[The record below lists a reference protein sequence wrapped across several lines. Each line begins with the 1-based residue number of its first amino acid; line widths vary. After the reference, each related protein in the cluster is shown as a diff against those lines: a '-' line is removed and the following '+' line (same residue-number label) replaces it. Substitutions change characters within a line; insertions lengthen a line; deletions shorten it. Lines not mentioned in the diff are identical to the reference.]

1 MLSKSFKFRKED
13 MDAIVIEDLRKY
25 YGETKAVDGITFTVR
40 QSEVFGMLGPNGAG
54 KTTTVEIIE
63 GLRVA
68 DSGQVTVLGLDVR
81 KKTEEIKARIGVQL
95 QTTALYPLLT
105 VREVINLF
113 RSFYPGPVR
122 DTDYVID
129 LVNLR
134 EKEGTRSKDL
144 SGGQQQRLSM
154 ALALVNQPDI
164 IFLDEP
170 TTGLDPQAR
179 RKMWD
184 VMQQV
189 SAEGTTVFLTTH
201 YMEEAQRL
209 CDRVAV
215 IDHGKIIAL
224 DTPGKLI
231 DTHFEESA
239 IEFELNGGV
248 VDLEALAGLSGVSDA
263 RQDGNAVTLY
273 SKAVAQTLG
282 ELTEMGKARSL
293 VLDDLHVRR
302 ATLEDVFLK
311 LTGRRIRE

>member
-1 MLSKSFKFRKED
+1 
-13 MDAIVIEDLRKY
+13 MDTIVVQELYKH
-25 YGETKAVDGITFTVR
+25 YGEVKAVDGISFAVR
-40 QSEVFGMLGPNGAG
+40 QGEVFGMLGPNGAG

-68 DSGQVTVLGLDVR
+68 DRGQVTVLGMDVR
-81 KKTEEIKARIGVQL
+81 KDTDKIKARIGVQL

-122 DTDYVID
+122 DTDFVID
-129 LVNLR
+129 MVNLQ
-134 EKEGTRSKDL
+134 EKHTTRSRDL
-144 SGGQQQRLSM
+144 SGGQQQLSM

-179 RKMWD
+179 RRLWD
-184 VMQQV
+184 VIQQI
-189 SAEGTTVFLTTH
+189 SGEGTTVFLTTH

-224 DTPGKLI
+224 DTPEELI
-231 DTHFEESA
+231 HMHFEESA
-239 IEFELNGGV
+239 IEFDLNGLG
-248 VDLEALAGLSGVSDA
+248 VDLNLLAGLTGVADV

-273 SKAVAQTLG
+273 SKAVPQTLG
-282 ELTEMGKARSL
+282 ELTDLGEARNL
-293 VLDDLHVRR
+293 TLDDLHVRR

>member
-1 MLSKSFKFRKED
+1 
-13 MDAIVIEDLRKY
+13 MDAIVVQELRKY
-25 YGETKAVDGITFTVR
+25 YGETKAVDGISFAVR
-40 QSEVFGMLGPNGAG
+40 QGEVFGMLGPNGAG

-68 DSGQVTVLGLDVR
+68 DSGQVTVLGMDVR
-81 KKTEEIKARIGVQL
+81 KDADKIKARIGVQL

-105 VREVINLF
+105 VREVIDLF

-129 LVNLR
+129 LVNLM
-134 EKEGTRSKDL
+134 EKQKTRSKEL

-154 ALALVNQPDI
+154 ALALVNEPDI

-170 TTGLDPQAR
+170 TTGLDPQGR

-184 VMQQV
+184 VIQQV
-189 SAEGTTVFLTTH
+189 SDAGTTVFLTTH

-215 IDHGKIIAL
+215 IDYGHIIAL
-224 DTPGKLI
+224 GTPNELI
-231 DTHFEESA
+231 NTHFEESA
-239 IEFELNGGV
+239 IEFDLNGGR
-248 VDLEALAGLSGVSDA
+248 VDIKSLAELEGVTDA
-263 RQDGNAVTLY
+263 RQDGNAITLY
-273 SKAVAQTLG
+273 SKAVPQTLG
-282 ELTEMGKARSL
+282 ELTDLGQAQNFT
-293 VLDDLHVRR
+293 LDDLHVRR

>member
-1 MLSKSFKFRKED
+1 
-13 MDAIVIEDLRKY
+13 MDAIVVQDLKKY
-25 YGETKAVDGITFTVR
+25 YGDTKAVDGINFDVK
-40 QSEVFGMLGPNGAG
+40 QGEVFGMLGPNGAG

-68 DSGQVTVLGLDVR
+68 DSGQVTVMDMDVR
-81 KKTEEIKARIGVQL
+81 KEADKIKARIGVQL

-113 RSFYPGPVR
+113 RSFYPGRVR
-122 DTDYVID
+122 DTAYVID

-134 EKEGTRSKDL
+134 EKQKTRSRDL

-154 ALALVNQPDI
+154 ALALVNLPDI

-179 RKMWD
+179 RKTWD
-184 VMQQV
+184 VIQQV
-189 SAEGTTVFLTTH
+189 SDEGTTVFLTTH
-201 YMEEAQRL
+201 YMEEAERL

-215 IDHGKIIAL
+215 IDQGKIIAL
-224 DTPGKLI
+224 DTPEDLI
-231 DTHFEESA
+231 DAHFEESA
-239 IEFELNGGV
+239 IEFELNGGEINPELLTG
-248 VDLEALAGLSGVSDA
+248 LEGVTHT
-263 RQDGNAVTLY
+263 RHDGNAITLY
-273 SKAVAQTLG
+273 SRAVPRTLARLIEFG
-282 ELTEMGKARSL
+282 ELHSIS
-293 VLDDLHVRR
+293 LDDLHVRR

>member
-1 MLSKSFKFRKED
+1 
-13 MDAIVIEDLRKY
+13 MDAIVVQDLRKY
-25 YGETKAVDGITFTVR
+25 YGETKAVDGISFAV
-40 QSEVFGMLGPNGAG
+40 QPGEVFGLVGPNGAG

-68 DSGQVTVLGLDVR
+68 DSGQVTVLGMDVR
-81 KKTEEIKARIGVQL
+81 KEAKRIKSLIGVQL

-105 VREVINLF
+105 VQEVINLF

-122 DTDYVID
+122 DCDYVID
-129 LVNLR
+129 LVNLK
-134 EKEGTRSKDL
+134 EKASTRSKEL

-154 ALALVNQPDI
+154 ALALVNIPDI

-179 RKMWD
+179 RKLWD
-184 VMQQV
+184 VVQDV
-189 SAEGTTVFLTTH
+189 SDEGTTVLLTTH

-209 CDRVAV
+209 CNRVAI

-224 DTPGKLI
+224 DTPEELI

-239 IEFELNGGV
+239 IEFELNGGAL
-248 VDLEALAGLSGVSDA
+248 DLELLAELAGVTDA
-263 RQDGNAVTLY
+263 RQDGKQITLY
-273 SKAVAQTLG
+273 SRGVPQTLG
-282 ELTEMGKARSL
+282 ELTDLGQAHHLS
-293 VLDDLHVRR
+293 LDDLHVRR

>member
-1 MLSKSFKFRKED
+1 
-13 MDAIVIEDLRKY
+13 MDAIVVKELFKY
-25 YGETKAVDGITFTVR
+25 YDETKAVDGISFTVH
-40 QSEVFGMLGPNGAG
+40 QGEVFGMLGPNGAG

-63 GLRVA
+63 GLRVS
-68 DSGQVTVLGLDVR
+68 DSGQVTVMGIDVR
-81 KKTEEIKARIGVQL
+81 REPAAIKARIGVQL

-105 VREVINLF
+105 VREVIDLF

-129 LVNLR
+129 LVNLQ
-134 EKEGTRSKDL
+134 EKQKSRSKDL

-154 ALALVNQPDI
+154 ALSLVNRPDI

-184 VMQQV
+184 VIQQV
-189 SAEGTTVFLTTH
+189 SDEGTTVFLTTH

-215 IDHGKIIAL
+215 IDQGKIIAL
-224 DTPGKLI
+224 DSPDELI
-231 DTHFEESA
+231 NTHFEESA
-239 IEFELNGGV
+239 IEFELNGSTV
-248 VDLEALAGLSGVSDA
+248 DKELLADLEGVTDV
-263 RQDGNAVTLY
+263 RQDGRAVTLY
-273 SKAVAQTLG
+273 SQAVAQTLG
-282 ELTEMGKARSL
+282 ELTDLGETYDFT
-293 VLDDLHVRR
+293 LDDLHVRR

>member
-1 MLSKSFKFRKED
+1 
-13 MDAIVIEDLRKY
+13 MDAIAVHELRKC
-25 YGETKAVDGITFTVR
+25 YGETKAVDGISFAV
-40 QSEVFGMLGPNGAG
+40 QEGEVFGMLGPNGAG

-68 DSGQVTVLGLDVR
+68 DSGNVTVLGLDVR
-81 KKTEEIKARIGVQL
+81 KHAQTIKARIGVQL

-105 VREVINLF
+105 VREVIDLF

-129 LVNLR
+129 LVDLR
-134 EKEGTRSKDL
+134 ERQKTRSQEL

-154 ALALVNQPDI
+154 ALALVNRPDI

-170 TTGLDPQAR
+170 TTGLDPQGR
-179 RKMWD
+179 RRVWD
-184 VMQQV
+184 VIQQIR
-189 SAEGTTVFLTTH
+189 AEGTTVFLTTH
-201 YMEEAQRL
+201 YMEEAERL

-215 IDHGKIIAL
+215 IDHGRIIAL
-224 DTPGKLI
+224 DTPEELI

-239 IEFELNGGV
+239 IEFELDRDTVDTTSLSALEGV
-248 VDLEALAGLSGVSDA
+248 TYL
-263 RQDGNAVTLY
+263 RQDGPQLTLY
-273 SKAVAQTLG
+273 SKAVPQTLMG
-282 ELTEMGKARSL
+282 LTGLGSKGRLAL
-293 VLDDLHVRR
+293 NDLHVRR

>member
-1 MLSKSFKFRKED
+1 V
-13 MDAIVIEDLRKY
+13 DAIVVQELRKY
-25 YGETKAVDGITFTVR
+25 YGETKAVDGISFTV
-40 QSEVFGMLGPNGAG
+40 QQGEVFGMLGPNGAG
-54 KTTTVEIIE
+54 KTTTVETIE

-68 DSGQVTVLGLDVR
+68 DGGQVTVLGMDVR
-81 KKTEEIKARIGVQL
+81 KEADKIKARIGVQL
-95 QTTALYPLLT
+95 QTTELYPLLT
-105 VREVINLF
+105 VREVIDLF

-129 LVNLR
+129 LVNLQ
-134 EKEGTRSKDL
+134 EKQNARTKNL

-154 ALALVNQPDI
+154 ALALVNEPDI

-184 VMQQV
+184 VIQQV
-189 SAEGTTVFLTTH
+189 SDEGTTVFLTTH

-215 IDHGKIIAL
+215 IDYGHIIAL
-224 DTPGKLI
+224 DTPEQLI

-239 IEFELNGGV
+239 IEFDLNGGH
-248 VDLEALAGLSGVSDA
+248 VDLKFLAGLSGVSDV

-273 SKAVAQTLG
+273 SKAVPKTLTELTDLG
-282 ELTEMGKARSL
+282 EARHLT
-293 VLDDLHVRR
+293 LDDLHVRR

>member
-1 MLSKSFKFRKED
+1 
-13 MDAIVIEDLRKY
+13 MDTIVVEELYKH
-25 YGETKAVDGITFTVR
+25 YGEVKAVDGISFAVR
-40 QSEVFGMLGPNGAG
+40 QGEVFGMLGPNGAG

-68 DSGQVTVLGLDVR
+68 DQGQVTVLGMDVR
-81 KKTEEIKARIGVQL
+81 KETDKIKARIGVQL

-122 DTDYVID
+122 DTDVVID
-129 LVNLR
+129 MVNLQ
-134 EKEGTRSKDL
+134 EKHTTRSRDL

-184 VMQQV
+184 VIQQV
-189 SAEGTTVFLTTH
+189 SDEGTTVFLTTH
-201 YMEEAQRL
+201 YMEEAERL

-215 IDHGKIIAL
+215 IDQGEIIAL
-224 DTPGKLI
+224 DTPEELI
-231 DTHFEESA
+231 HTHFEESA
-239 IEFELNGGV
+239 IEFELNGGAV
-248 VDLEALAGLSGVSDA
+248 SLEVLRGLRGATDV

-273 SKAVAQTLG
+273 STAVPKTLSELTDLG
-282 ELTEMGKARSL
+282 EAKDLT
-293 VLDDLHVRR
+293 LDDLHVRR

-311 LTGRRIRE
+311 LTGRRIRD

>member
-1 MLSKSFKFRKED
+1 
-13 MDAIVIEDLRKY
+13 MDAIVVRELSKY
-25 YGETKAVDGITFTVR
+25 YDETKAVDGISFTVH
-40 QSEVFGMLGPNGAG
+40 QGEVFGMLGPNGAG

-68 DSGQVTVLGLDVR
+68 DSGQVTVLGMDVR
-81 KKTEEIKARIGVQL
+81 EKAAAIKARIGVQL

-105 VREVINLF
+105 VCEVIDLF

-129 LVNLR
+129 LVNLQ
-134 EKEGTRSKDL
+134 EKQKSRSKDL

-154 ALALVNQPDI
+154 ALALVNRPDI

-184 VMQQV
+184 VIQQV
-189 SAEGTTVFLTTH
+189 SDEGTTVFLTTH

-215 IDHGKIIAL
+215 IDQGKIIAL
-224 DTPGKLI
+224 DSPDELI

-239 IEFELNGGV
+239 IEFELNGSAV
-248 VDLEALAGLSGVSDA
+248 DRELLADLEGVTEL
-263 RQDGNAVTLY
+263 RQDGRAVTLY
-273 SKAVAQTLG
+273 SQAVAQTLG
-282 ELTEMGKARSL
+282 ELTDLGEVHGFT
-293 VLDDLHVRR
+293 LDDLHVRR

>member
-1 MLSKSFKFRKED
+1 
-13 MDAIVIEDLRKY
+13 MDAITVQELRKY
-25 YGETKAVDGITFTVR
+25 YGETRAVDGISFTVH
-40 QSEVFGMLGPNGAG
+40 QGEVFGMLGPNGAG

-68 DSGQVTVLGLDVR
+68 DGGQVTVLAMDVG
-81 KKTEEIKARIGVQL
+81 KETDKIKARIGVQL

-105 VREVINLF
+105 VREVIDLF

-129 LVNLR
+129 LVDLR
-134 EKEGTRSKDL
+134 EKQKTHSQEL

-170 TTGLDPQAR
+170 TTGLDPQGR

-184 VMQQV
+184 VIQQI
-189 SAEGTTVFLTTH
+189 SDEGTTVFLTTH

-209 CDRVAV
+209 CNRVAV

-224 DTPGKLI
+224 DSPETLI
-231 DTHFEESA
+231 STHFEESA
-239 IEFELNGGV
+239 IEFELNGRTVDVQSLADLQGV
-248 VDLEALAGLSGVSDA
+248 TDVRVDGKE
-263 RQDGNAVTLY
+263 VTLY

-282 ELTEMGKARSL
+282 ELTDLGEALGFT
-293 VLDDLHVRR
+293 LDDLHVRR

>member
-1 MLSKSFKFRKED
+1 
-13 MDAIVIEDLRKY
+13 MDAIVVQDLRKY
-25 YGETKAVDGITFTVR
+25 YGETKAVDGISFAV
-40 QSEVFGMLGPNGAG
+40 QQGEVFGLVGPNGAG

-68 DSGQVTVLGLDVR
+68 DSGQVTVLGMDVGKEAKR
-81 KKTEEIKARIGVQL
+81 IKAHIGVQL

-122 DTDYVID
+122 DCDYVIN
-129 LVNLR
+129 LVNLK
-134 EKEGTRSKDL
+134 EKEGTRSNEL

-154 ALALVNQPDI
+154 ALALVNIPEI

-179 RKMWD
+179 RKLWD
-184 VMQQV
+184 VVQEV
-189 SAEGTTVFLTTH
+189 SSEGTTVFLTTH

-209 CDRVAV
+209 CNRVAV

-224 DTPGKLI
+224 DTPEELI
-231 DTHFEESA
+231 DKHFEESA
-239 IEFELNGGV
+239 IEFELNGGA
-248 VDLEALAGLSGVSDA
+248 LELKLLTRLAGVTNA
-263 RQDGNAVTLY
+263 RQDGRQITLY
-273 SKAVAQTLG
+273 SQAVPQTLG
-282 ELTEMGKARSL
+282 ELTDLGQAHQLS
-293 VLDDLHVRR
+293 LDDLHVRR

>member
-1 MLSKSFKFRKED
+1 
-13 MDAIVIEDLRKY
+13 MDAIAVQELRKY
-25 YGETKAVDGITFTVR
+25 YGDTKAVDGISFAVH
-40 QSEVFGMLGPNGAG
+40 QGEVFGMLGPNGAG

-68 DSGQVTVLGLDVR
+68 DSGQVSVLEMDVR
-81 KKTEEIKARIGVQL
+81 KEAGKIKARIGVQL

-105 VREVINLF
+105 VREVIDLF

-122 DTDYVID
+122 DTAYVID

-134 EKEGTRSKDL
+134 EKQNTRSQEL

-154 ALALVNQPDI
+154 ALALVNRPDI

-170 TTGLDPQAR
+170 TTGLDPQGR

-184 VMQQV
+184 VIQQV
-189 SAEGTTVFLTTH
+189 SGEGTTVFLTTH

-209 CDRVAV
+209 CDRVAI
-215 IDHGKIIAL
+215 IDQGKIIAL
-224 DTPGKLI
+224 DAPDELI
-231 DTHFEESA
+231 NTHFEESA
-239 IEFELNGGV
+239 IEFELNGGTLTQASL
-248 VDLEALAGLSGVSDA
+248 DQLAGVTTV
-263 RQDGNAVTLY
+263 RQDGKAITLY
-273 SKAVAQTLG
+273 SQAVPQTLSD
-282 ELTEMGKARSL
+282 LTDLGKAHDL
-293 VLDDLHVRR
+293 TLDDLHVRR